1 MSILNPYRGKV
12 KDKRIK
18 FGLRALFSVMLAT
31 WVSFMLVNTKI
42 EDRASL
48 YIVVNFDV
56 ANKIFA
62 FIVYYVATFKSRQ
75 VLVFTFARPLYERLN
90 R

>member
-18 FGLRALFSVMLAT
+18 FGLRALFSVLLAT

-48 YIVVNFDV
+48 YIVMNFDV

-62 FIVYYVATFKSRQ
+62 FIVYVATFKSLQ
-75 VLVFTFARPLYERLN
+75 VFMLTFARVLNERLY